1 MKTTTTI
8 NEKITTV
15 ERRLPML
22 EDRSSRES
30 EMKVNAEDYHK
41 TQGDQNQRR
50 AVATG
55 FHDDTAEQEVEDLL
69 KGTIVAM

>member
-1 MKTTTTI
+1 
-8 NEKITTV
+8 
-15 ERRLPML
+15 
-22 EDRSSRES
+22 
-30 EMKVNAEDYHK
+30 MKVNAEDYHK